1 LRGGPGP
8 RRLRRPEA
16 SVHAGAPAL
25 DHLARHDGAPFDP
38 RRAAEPHLAAVRM
51 PVPSAL
57 PGCDAGVPGEGPDR
71 DPARA
76 RPPRPLLAARAGER
90 DSRRLDGA
98 RGARAHRRVGGGMST
113 PDEVLV
119 SVRGLKTH
127 YSIRGSFL
135 DRLVGKTGA
144 AVRAVDDVSLELR
157 KGEVLGLVGESGS
170 GKTTL
175 GRTLLGLVPAT
186 EGTVEF
192 EGQDITRLSEHD
204 RRLLRRRMQI
214 VFQDPHAS
222 LNPAMTI
229 AQAVGHPLGMRGLGR
244 DREGVRARV
253 ADALERVGLAP
264 AEQFMD
270 KFPSDLS
277 GGQKQRAVIARAIIL
292 NPVLLVADEP
302 VSMLDMSVRA
312 KILELMVALKRD
324 FELTYLYITHDLATA
339 RFFCDRIAI
348 MYLGR
353 IVEIGPADAIYADPK
368 HPYTQALLRAIP
380 EPDPARAVARDLPR
394 GEVPDA
400 ASPPLGCPFHP
411 RCPRA
416 FEPCGWESRDLRNLL
431 EERWARLAGEARV
444 EEEQALVGD
453 LDVFDRP
460 SPAVRIPAPRGRE
473 PQEVV
478 ALLERIRS
486 EDPQEPFWR
495 GVERLATDGT
505 HVALDF
511 HTPQEPR

>member
-1 LRGGPGP
+1 M
-8 RRLRRPEA
+8 RPE
-16 SVHAGAPAL
+16 VVAPAPEPQA
-25 DHLARHDGAPFDP
+25 DDGP
-38 RRAAEPHLAAVRM
+38 
-51 PVPSAL
+51 
-57 PGCDAGVPGEGPDR
+57 
-71 DPARA
+71 
-76 RPPRPLLAARAGER
+76 
-90 DSRRLDGA
+90 
-98 RGARAHRRVGGGMST
+98 
-113 PDEVLV
+113 LV
-119 SVRGLKTH
+119 SIRDLQTY
-127 YSIRGSFL
+127 YSIRGNFA
-135 DRLVGKTGA
+135 DRLIGREAGV
-144 AVRAVDDVSLELR
+144 VRAVDGVSLDIR
-157 KGEVLGLVGESGS
+157 RGEVLGLVGESGS

-175 GRTLLGLVPAT
+175 GRTLLGLVRAT
-186 EGTVEF
+186 GGTVEF
-192 EGQDITRLSEHD
+192 EGREISGLPE
-204 RRLLRRRMQI
+204 RRFRELRRRIQV

-229 AQAVGHPLGMRGLGR
+229 GQAVGHPLQIHGLER
-244 DREGVRARV
+244 DRNQVRARV
-253 ADALERVGLAP
+253 ADVLETVGLAP
-264 AEQFMD
+264 AEAYLD
-270 KFPSDLS
+270 KYPGDLS
-277 GGQKQRAVIARAIIL
+277 GGQKQRAVIARALIL

-312 KILELMVALKRD
+312 KILELMMALKQD

-416 FEPCGWESRDLRNLL
+416 FEPCGWESRDLRTLL

-495 GVERLATDGT
+495 GVERLAADGT

-511 HTPQEPR
+511 HVPVEPRLEPVGDVSVSCHLYDSAASG